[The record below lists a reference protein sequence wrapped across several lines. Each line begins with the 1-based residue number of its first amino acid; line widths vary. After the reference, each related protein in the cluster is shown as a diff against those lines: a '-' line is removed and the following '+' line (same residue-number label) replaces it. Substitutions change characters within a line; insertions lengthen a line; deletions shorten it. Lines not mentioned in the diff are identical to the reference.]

1 MMAFSCIFFL
11 IGKISTRFGL
21 LESIQWKTHKF
32 WMILVIAMT
41 ISFIIPLSCHQ
52 MIIKSGF
59 HLPAKKKNGD
69 NYEQEDEC
77 ILNDDHGVTNLTRS
91 IAREDDYRYE
101 EN

>member
-1 MMAFSCIFFL
+1 M
-11 IGKISTRFGL
+11 
-21 LESIQWKTHKF
+21 
-32 WMILVIAMT
+32 
-41 ISFIIPLSCHQ
+41 
-52 MIIKSGF
+52 GF

-91 IAREDDYRYE
+91 VAREDDYRYE

>member
-1 MMAFSCIFFL
+1 MPSNDN
-11 IGKISTRFGL
+11 KEWVSSTC
-21 LESIQWKTHKF
+21 E
-32 WMILVIAMT
+32 
-41 ISFIIPLSCHQ
+41 
-52 MIIKSGF
+52 
-59 HLPAKKKNGD
+59 KKNGD